1 MKSLSLVWLFTT
13 PWTVAY
19 KAPLSMEFSRQEY
32 FFIALLA
39 RAKKIIAMMSKSIL
53 FSSRNFMIS
62 GFQLG
67 L

>member
-1 MKSLSLVWLFTT
+1 
-13 PWTVAY
+13 
-19 KAPLSMEFSRQEY
+19 MEFSRQEY